1 MNGRTL
7 DCRRAR
13 RLLSDRLNRP
23 PEPLPPAQ
31 GAALDAHL
39 RGCAACARFD
49 RQLRATPARLRALP
63 VVPPNPRV
71 LAALEQRIATPHHGG
86 FTAMRHR
93 VRQGAVTIAA
103 TLFLVAVSALA
114 VSLLRPGPA
123 APTGEAAPTG
133 TTIGRAGVPVGAA
146 PPAPSTPPPPATP
159 LAVATAIPAVP
170 PTAGATPTADPWL
183 ALRQRPL
190 AVPTLAPGSPCPR
203 AAGTRVS
210 RAFSLAVGDGP
221 AYATAFG
228 PDGATGYLQNGDDFP
243 GYVYQRVLA
252 DPNYQGPLLVR
263 GRQLDGP
270 GTLAFA
276 SNSTLRQPLPE
287 LTLGAA
293 GGQARTTSDAS
304 GWRDWQVYTIAPA
317 PGCYAYQIDGEGF
330 SETIVFQI
338 VPGHPTDILPLPAAA
353 NLPRQL
359 SVTSAV
365 PLGDGGVRVALTG
378 ASYLVL
384 RLDVAP
390 SAATPPTLAGPNIQR
405 TASGAGPVVWRAD
418 PAMSGRPQEAVWDD
432 GRRRYHLT
440 VLDGDPGA
448 WSADD
453 LLALVKAFAGAR

>member
-1 MNGRTL
+1 MNSRTM

-31 GAALDAHL
+31 GAALEAHL
-39 RGCAACARFD
+39 RGCAACAHFD

-71 LAALEQRIATPHHGG
+71 LAALERRVVTSPQGGFRAMRQRIRRGIGP
-86 FTAMRHR
+86 
-93 VRQGAVTIAA
+93 VAA
-103 TLFLVAVSALA
+103 TLFLVAASAFA
-114 VSLLRPGPA
+114 VALLRPGP
-123 APTGEAAPTG
+123 TG
-133 TTIGRAGVPVGAA
+133 TTGGAGPTSTTVEVAGAPVSA
-146 PPAPSTPPPPATP
+146 PPPPATAPPPPTPPTP
-159 LAVATAIPAVP
+159 LAT
-170 PTAGATPTADPWL
+170 TPTADAWA

-203 AAGTRVS
+203 TEGTRVS
-210 RAFSLAVGDGP
+210 RTFSLAIGGGP
-221 AYATAFG
+221 AYATSFG
-228 PDGATGYLQNGDDFP
+228 PDGATGYLQAGDDFP

-252 DPNYQGPLLVR
+252 DASYQGPLLVR

-276 SNSTLRQPLPE
+276 SNSNPRQPLPE
-287 LTLGAA
+287 LALGP
-293 GGQARTTSDAS
+293 GDEQAHTVSSAP
-304 GWRDWQVYTIAPA
+304 GWRDWPAYTIAPA
-317 PGCYAYQIDGEGF
+317 PGCYAYQVDGADF
-330 SETIVFQI
+330 SETIVFQM
-338 VPGHPTDILPLPAAA
+338 VPGRPTDLLPLPVAAS
-353 NLPRQL
+353 LPRQL

-365 PLGDGGVRVALTG
+365 PLGDGRVRVALTG

-390 SAATPPTLAGPNIQR
+390 SAPPPPALEGPNVQR
-405 TASGAGPVVWRAD
+405 TDSGAGPVAWRAD
-418 PAMSGRPQEAVWDD
+418 PANAGRPQEAVWGD
-432 GRRRYHLT
+432 GRQGYHLT

-453 LLALVKAFAGAR
+453 LLAVVKAFAGAR